1 MKQPKFD
8 IGDKVINIK
17 NLSNKDYYWRYNNAP
32 KGTLLEVKKI
42 IIEEK
47 EISYE
52 VRNSRYS
59 TFIVKEE
66 ELISEKEFL
75 KQLKEKFKK

>member
-1 MKQPKFD
+1 MKHPKFD
-8 IGDKVINIK
+8 IGDKVTNIE
-17 NLSNKDYYWRYNNAP
+17 NLSNRNYWRYNNAP
-32 KGTLLEVKKI
+32 KGTLLEIKKI

-47 EISYE
+47 KVSYE